1 MDKAALEKFAVYA
14 RNKLREDVTLRA
26 SLVGVKAG
34 GIDEPL
40 TETPDLMTFDIGL
53 SKPHRISSV
62 QVRQRKDLVAEL
74 EHRSSQGSYEQAFDG
89 LIEEV
94 AYTWFNRMI
103 ALRFMEVNDY
113 LPNHIRVLS
122 SVREND
128 NVPEI
133 INRVFETGFDFSTAE
148 REFILK
154 QKEDGSTRAIDELYN
169 FLFICVC
176 NEMHALL
183 PELFEKTDDYMEL
196 LFEASFVDEE
206 GVIYKLVHEI
216 AEEDFDVE
224 SEDGNGQVEIIG
236 WLYQYYNSEPRDQI
250 INIIKKTAID
260 KQDIPAATQL
270 FTTDWVVRYMVDNS
284 LGKYWLERNPDSSI
298 RDHLTYLIAQDLS
311 YIDDPVQPEDI
322 KVLDNCMGSG
332 H

>member
-103 ALRFMEVNDY
+103 ALRFMEE
-113 LPNHIRVLS
+113 IGRASCRERV
-122 SVREND
+122 
-128 NVPEI
+128 
-133 INRVFETGFDFSTAE
+133 
-148 REFILK
+148 
-154 QKEDGSTRAIDELYN
+154 
-169 FLFICVC
+169 
-176 NEMHALL
+176 
-183 PELFEKTDDYMEL
+183 
-196 LFEASFVDEE
+196 
-206 GVIYKLVHEI
+206 
-216 AEEDFDVE
+216 
-224 SEDGNGQVEIIG
+224 
-236 WLYQYYNSEPRDQI
+236 
-250 INIIKKTAID
+250 
-260 KQDIPAATQL
+260 
-270 FTTDWVVRYMVDNS
+270 
-284 LGKYWLERNPDSSI
+284 
-298 RDHLTYLIAQDLS
+298 
-311 YIDDPVQPEDI
+311 
-322 KVLDNCMGSG
+322 
-332 H
+332 